1 MTNLPVTVV
10 EAEAVPI
17 ICHWIDLVAQLLT
30 SDAARLVLRNHIRE
44 RLRQGTIPRMQV
56 IAAAE
61 AGHQDA
67 DLALRELAA
76 EHISRR
82 EEMPTELANYVQ
94 RALLMPP
101 ATYPPGRNL
110 ADTWLRDIGI
120 AVMVDLAAA
129 RWGVLVSRSHHRKP
143 GSKRLSACYLVSAAL
158 NRAGHA
164 VRERQVERIHAS
176 HGRLAQ
182 RLSASIPPI

>member
-1 MTNLPVTVV
+1 MTTLPTTVI

-17 ICHWIDLVAQLLT
+17 ICHWIELVAQLLT
-30 SDAARLVLRNHIRE
+30 SEAAHLVLRNHIRV
-44 RLRQGTIPRMQV
+44 RLRLGTIPRMQV

-94 RALLMPP
+94 RALVLPP
-101 ATYPPGRNL
+101 VTYPPGRNL
-110 ADTWLRDIGI
+110 ADTWLRDIGV
-120 AVMVDLAAA
+120 AVMVQLAME
-129 RWGVLVSRSHHRKP
+129 RWNLPASRSHSRKP
-143 GSKRLSACYLVSAAL
+143 ESTRLSACYLVALAL
-158 NRAGHA
+158 NKRSYAI
-164 VRERQVERIHAS
+164 RERQVERIHANHS
-176 HGRLAQ
+176 RLAQ